1 MRSKALLLATALFL
15 AGCAGV
21 KPLPPEAPAVRQ
33 AEAPASIRAEAVV
46 VFKRLVDLSGRA
58 VITAE
63 GPDKFRIEV
72 RGPFNH
78 TAALL
83 VSDGKSFFSHIGG
96 STEVNDWGDPRLP
109 YSFSSSEI
117 VSFLLGSPAGKEAE
131 DRGFEVSKEAERT
144 IFKRPRKEGA
154 LKVELSDFRSIGTLR
169 IPYRIEIED
178 GKRRLSV
185 RYSSVEVNPE
195 IDSAA
200 FDIDPLIPEPVPFP
214 GG

>member
-1 MRSKALLLATALFL
+1 MRGKALLLTAALFL
-15 AGCAGV
+15 AGCAGN
-21 KPLPPEAPAVRQ
+21 KPLPPEAPAVKP

-46 VFKRLVDLSGRA
+46 VFNRLIDLSGRA

-63 GPDKFRIEV
+63 APDKFRIEV
-72 RGPFNH
+72 RGPFNQ

-96 STEVNDWGDPRLP
+96 STEIKDWDDPRLP

-117 VSFLLGSPAGKEAE
+117 VSFLLGSPADKEAE
-131 DRGFEVSKEAERT
+131 DRGFEVSKDPKRT
-144 IFKRPRKEGA
+144 VFKRPRKEGA
-154 LKVELSDFRSIGTLR
+154 LKVELSDFRNIGTLR

-178 GKRRLSV
+178 GKRRLIV

-195 IDSAA
+195 VDSAA
-200 FDIDPLIPEPVPFP
+200 FDIDPLLSPPVPFQ

>member
-1 MRSKALLLATALFL
+1 MRVRSLLLVAALFF

-21 KPLPPEAPAVRQ
+21 KPLPPEAPAVKPS
-33 AEAPASIRAEAVV
+33 EAPASIRAEAII
-46 VFKRLVDLSGRA
+46 VFKRLIDLTGRA

-72 RGPFNH
+72 SGPFNQ

-83 VSDGKSFFSHIGG
+83 VSDGKTFFSHIGD
-96 STEVNDWGDPRLP
+96 STEIKDWDDPRLP

-117 VSFLLGSPAGKEAE
+117 VSFLLGVPADKEAE
-131 DRGFEVSKEAERT
+131 DRGFEVSKDAERT
-144 IFKRPRKEGA
+144 IFKRPRKDGV
-154 LKVELSDFRSIGTLR
+154 LKVELSDFRNIGTLR
-169 IPYRIEIED
+169 IPYRIAIDD
-178 GKRRLSV
+178 GKRRITV

-200 FDIDPLIPEPVPFP
+200 FDIDTLVPPPVPFP